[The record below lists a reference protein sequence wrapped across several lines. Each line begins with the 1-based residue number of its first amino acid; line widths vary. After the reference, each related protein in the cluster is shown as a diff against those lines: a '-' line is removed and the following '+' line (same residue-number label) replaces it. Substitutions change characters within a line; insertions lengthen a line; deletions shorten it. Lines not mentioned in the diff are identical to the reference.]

1 MREFSFSAANQVYF
15 APGAVSKLPELAGK
29 LGARRALIA
38 TGPRVAA
45 LPSVS
50 SVIKALEAAGVETKI
65 FTDIE
70 ANPSLET
77 ADALAQEYR
86 DMGAQVMIAIG
97 GGSPMDAAKAAAVVA
112 SQGGKTAEFSA
123 PGAITGEVAPV
134 IAVPTTAGTGSEVTS
149 FAVITDRQREL
160 KISISSP
167 YILPKYAVLDPEL
180 LSTMPPSVA
189 AATGADALV
198 HAVEAY
204 ISLAA
209 SPMTDALAEK
219 AVSLIGGSIKRFT
232 ANRGDVQAASNMIVG
247 SALAGMAFNQAKL
260 GDVHA
265 MSHPVSAHFD
275 AAHGEANAVLLP
287 TVLEFNA
294 LADSGKYEKI
304 YSLLIGR
311 TPRKFEPS
319 MLPEAVRKLFESLG
333 LPKGLGELGVDPT
346 LIPELA
352 KDAMLSGNI
361 PVNPRTTAVEDIIKM
376 YEKAL

>member
-1 MREFSFSAANQVYF
+1 M
-15 APGAVSKLPELAGK
+15 
-29 LGARRALIA
+29 
-38 TGPRVAA
+38 
-45 LPSVS
+45 
-50 SVIKALEAAGVETKI
+50 
-65 FTDIE
+65 
-70 ANPSLET
+70 
-77 ADALAQEYR
+77 
-86 DMGAQVMIAIG
+86 
-97 GGSPMDAAKAAAVVA
+97 
-112 SQGGKTAEFSA
+112 
-123 PGAITGEVAPV
+123 
-134 IAVPTTAGTGSEVTS
+134 
-149 FAVITDRQREL
+149 
-160 KISISSP
+160 
-167 YILPKYAVLDPEL
+167 LDPEL